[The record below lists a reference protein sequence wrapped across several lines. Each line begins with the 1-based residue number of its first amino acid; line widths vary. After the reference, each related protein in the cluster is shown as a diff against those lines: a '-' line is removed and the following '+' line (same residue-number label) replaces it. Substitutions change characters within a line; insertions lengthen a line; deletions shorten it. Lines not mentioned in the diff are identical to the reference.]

1 MRVQFVIIGVAFLG
15 AMIAVPF
22 FHDHRMNAGVWLAGM
37 ILFIGLPLLAGA
49 LQSQPSRAALM
60 AAGIL
65 LMVCPLVY
73 VVTDP
78 LAVQYEKLR
87 DGFFL
92 ATGATI
98 LFVCVAWS
106 SRFVRSRKWF
116 AFSVA
121 ASGAVSAAA
130 AIYVMVSMFI
140 YFE

>member
-1 MRVQFVIIGVAFLG
+1 MKRLS
-15 AMIAVPF
+15 
-22 FHDHRMNAGVWLAGM
+22 L
-37 ILFIGLPLLAGA
+37 LLAIA
-49 LQSQPSRAALM
+49 LPIVPAQAQLVVDLVKP
-60 AAGIL
+60 GG
-65 LMVCPLVY
+65 LVY